1 MQILLVGPSLFM
13 PWTLYTVRALR
24 RLGQSITL
32 FHESNLSLDRWTLNI
47 GRRLATPVPGL
58 VQQLDRWRARWMRQ
72 RDQQLIRL
80 VGQLQPDLILVLW
93 GKSWTKEL
101 WEEVRTISRA
111 RIATWWLDTPFR
123 NSVRHFPHLFDH
135 FFIFDRSYLTPLK
148 ERGARKV
155 QFLPCACDE
164 TVYRPMTL
172 TAAEKRRFESEIA
185 FIAWYY
191 PSRLSMVKTLQDFDL
206 KVWGRGWT
214 QPQVQRTLRKMKPN
228 IFRGERYVNDL
239 TSAKIYNATQIGL
252 NVHGFHTEEG
262 GLNSRTFDLLACGTF
277 ELTDFVPGMEELLT
291 PGKEVAVYRSQE
303 EARDRIAYYLR
314 HPEERKRIA
323 ARGRERT
330 LREHTYL
337 HRMKT
342 VLQAVTS

>member
-13 PWTLYTVRALR
+13 PWTFYTARALR

-32 FHESNLSLDRWTLNI
+32 FNESSLALDRWTLNV
-47 GRRLATPVPGL
+47 GRKLAAPIPGL
-58 VQQLDRWRARWMRQ
+58 VQQLDRFRTRWLNE
-72 RDQQLIRL
+72 RDQRLIQL
-80 VGQLQPDLILVLW
+80 VGQLQPDLILVLS

-101 WEEVRTISRA
+101 WDAVRALTHA
-111 RIATWWLDTPFR
+111 RIVTWWVDTPLR
-123 NSVRHFPHLFDH
+123 DSVRHFLHLFDH
-135 FFIFDRSYLTPLK
+135 FFIFDRSYLDPLK
-148 ERGARKV
+148 EHGARRV

-164 TVYRPMTL
+164 TVYRPLTL
-172 TAAEKRRFESEIA
+172 SASEKHRYESEIA

-191 PSRLSMVKTLQDFDL
+191 PSRLSMVKNLQDFDL

-214 QPQVQRTLRKMKPN
+214 HPKARRELAQMNRT
-228 IFRGERYVNDL
+228 IFRGERYINDR
-239 TSAKIYNATQIGL
+239 TSAKIYNATKIGL
-252 NVHGFHTEEG
+252 NVHSSQTKEG
-262 GLNSRTFDLLACGTF
+262 GLNARTFDLLACGTF

-291 PGKEVAVYRSQE
+291 PGKELAVYRSQE

-323 ARGRERT
+323 AQGRERT